1 MLDSVLDGRE
11 AKETLPVNAPRTIVI
26 TGASDGIGA
35 VAARALAGPEVN
47 LVVVGRSAQKLAPVA
62 ADTGAT
68 ALTADFAHLDQVRS
82 LAQQIR
88 EQVGRID
95 VLLNNAGGTFA
106 PRLRTA
112 DGHEPN
118 FQINHLAPFLLTNL
132 LRDRLAAA
140 NGALVLNTSS
150 VGNLFGHV
158 DLDDLD
164 YRRRRAFETRAYGT
178 SKLMNILFTR
188 GIAERWVSEG
198 IVSAAVHPG
207 PVATSFGRDSW
218 FVGLL
223 YRTPLR
229 RLAAITPAQGAAPL
243 IELANRGADPEIN
256 GVYFDRH
263 RARGRENRQAHDPK
277 LIDGLWAIST
287 DLVGLG

>member
-1 MLDSVLDGRE
+1 M
-11 AKETLPVNAPRTIVI
+11 TAPRTIVI

-35 VAARALAGPEVN
+35 VAARALAGPDVN

-68 ALTADFAHLDQVRS
+68 PLTADFARLDEVRS

-88 EQVGRID
+88 EQVGTID
-95 VLLNNAGGTFA
+95 ILMNNAGGIFA
-106 PRLRTA
+106 PHPPTA

-132 LRDRLAAA
+132 LHDRLAAA
-140 NGALVLNTSS
+140 KGALVLNTSS
-150 VGNLFGHV
+150 IGNRFGHI

-164 YRRRRAFETRAYGT
+164 YRRRRALQARAYGS

-188 GIAERWVSEG
+188 GIAKRWADDG
-198 IVSAAVHPG
+198 IISAAVHPG
-207 PVATSFGRDSW
+207 PVASSFGRDSF

-229 RLAAITPAQGAAPL
+229 HFAAITPAQGAAPL
-243 IELANRGADPEIN
+243 VELARRGADPEIN

-277 LIDGLWAIST
+277 LIDGLWAISAE
-287 DLVGLG
+287 LVGVG

>member
-1 MLDSVLDGRE
+1 MTS
-11 AKETLPVNAPRTIVI
+11 PRTIVI

-62 ADTGAT
+62 ADAGAT
-68 ALTADFAHLDQVRS
+68 ALTADFADLNQVRT
-82 LAQQIR
+82 LAKQIR
-88 EQVGRID
+88 EQVGAID

-106 PRLRTA
+106 PGLRTA
-112 DGHEPN
+112 QGHEPN
-118 FQINHLAPFLLTNL
+118 FGINHLAPFLLTNL

-140 NGALVLNTSS
+140 GGALVLNTSS
-150 VGNLFGHV
+150 IGNRFGHV

-188 GIAERWVSEG
+188 GIAQRWADDG
-198 IVSAAVHPG
+198 IISAAVHPG

-229 RLAAITPAQGAAPL
+229 HLATITPAKGATPL

-263 RARGRENRQAHDPK
+263 RANGRENRQAHDPK
-277 LIDGLWAIST
+277 LIDGLWTVSA
-287 DLVGLG
+287 DLVGLD